1 MCRHPSRSGFQPS
14 PPPYRNYRRSSHCS
28 PILFF
33 FFFSSRRRHTSLQ
46 GDWSSDVCSS
56 DLHTVSAGV
65 PADGLTG
72 GPADG
77 CAGIA
82 AGSGAAA
89 AVPAVLSGRPPVPR
103 SAVFFGGNRM
113 LGKTATMSIR
123 STARITRR
131 STSPLRVCA
140 SVRLALRH
148 RVVAA
153 RVQRVAAQD
162 ASDTEPNASHRAV
175 ALPRFVG
182 VARARRHEATL
193 REHQVRQ
200 RPLVD
205 ANQRHDGTP
214 RPVPEIHVMRV
225 TLVVNSVRSCANGA
239 AYAVRFARTTRSTM
253 GSEAT
258 G

>member
-1 MCRHPSRSGFQPS
+1 
-14 PPPYRNYRRSSHCS
+14 
-28 PILFF
+28 
-33 FFFSSRRRHTSLQ
+33 
-46 GDWSSDVCSS
+46 
-56 DLHTVSAGV
+56 
-65 PADGLTG
+65 
-72 GPADG
+72 
-77 CAGIA
+77 
-82 AGSGAAA
+82 
-89 AVPAVLSGRPPVPR
+89 
-103 SAVFFGGNRM
+103 M
-113 LGKTATMSIR
+113 LGRTATMSIR

-140 SVRLALRH
+140 SVRLCCASTRLCVYASVRLALRH

-162 ASDTEPNASHRAV
+162 ASDAEPNASHGAV
-175 ALPRFVG
+175 ALHRFVG

-200 RPLVD
+200 RHLVD

-225 TLVVNSVRSCANGA
+225 TLVANSVRSCANGA
-239 AYAVRFARTTRSTM
+239 AYAARFARTTRSTM

>member
-1 MCRHPSRSGFQPS
+1 
-14 PPPYRNYRRSSHCS
+14 
-28 PILFF
+28 
-33 FFFSSRRRHTSLQ
+33 
-46 GDWSSDVCSS
+46 
-56 DLHTVSAGV
+56 
-65 PADGLTG
+65 
-72 GPADG
+72 
-77 CAGIA
+77 
-82 AGSGAAA
+82 
-89 AVPAVLSGRPPVPR
+89 
-103 SAVFFGGNRM
+103 M
-113 LGKTATMSIR
+113 LGRTATMSIR

-140 SVRLALRH
+140 SVLCVYASVRLALWH

-162 ASDTEPNASHRAV
+162 ASDAEPNASHRAV
-175 ALPRFVG
+175 ALHRFVG

-200 RPLVD
+200 RHLVD

-239 AYAVRFARTTRSTM
+239 AYAVRFARTPRSTM

-258 G
+258 GWRLRISFKRRRKRLRATAVN